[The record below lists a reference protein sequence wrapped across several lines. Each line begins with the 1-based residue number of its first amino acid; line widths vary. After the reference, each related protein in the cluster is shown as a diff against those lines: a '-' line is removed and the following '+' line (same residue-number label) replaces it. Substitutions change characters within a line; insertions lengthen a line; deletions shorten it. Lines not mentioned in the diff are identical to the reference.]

1 MQATFRLRRS
11 TLILIALGISSQVY
25 AQDEITSALEETV
38 VKADAIDNSA
48 KAANEAKQASL
59 NAKTVIDA
67 AQLNQFGDQP
77 LGDALRRVA
86 GVSFDGANRAREI
99 RLRNIGREYTQ
110 VLINGR
116 RILDGNADRA
126 IQVDRIPSSLVERIE
141 INKSALASMDA
152 QGVAGTVNIILKQGA
167 NKPIANEVSV
177 GAGYIEG
184 VGGIAD
190 GTFLYGVS
198 DGVVKL
204 SLSGGTQQQR
214 RSEASDEYTYTGT
227 GAPNRGSIKQEV
239 RRFEQV
245 NLIPRIDMQVS
256 EKDSLVFEPTYLKTT
271 EYRDQNEHR
280 LLVNQS
286 AFDRHEPEKRERVR
300 ENIGL
305 YSAWQHQFNEDADIK
320 ASLDWQSAAEDTT
333 RQGYRFNAA
342 NVEEQNR
349 YRKSDI
355 DMNLLRAEVVGRFK
369 LGEHSLNAGLI
380 SSEEKRDED
389 NFETLNRVVVA
400 ADRSRRYKINEQIY
414 SAYLQDSFS
423 PFAGN
428 RVTLGLRGE
437 KSATKVT
444 DFFGASQTKDKVYW
458 LPSLNVVQALQDDL
472 DLRAG
477 IAKTVRRPSLREL
490 SPSIAPKS
498 GTLISPDTEG
508 NPDATPETAWGMDIG
523 IDKYLF
529 EKRGVLS
536 AGAFQRNFRDK
547 LESLM
552 RFENGRYISRLQ
564 NGGDG
569 HMYGLELDARV
580 PLDFLQLPNVSVWSN
595 LTRVY
600 TRVKDSGTGERR
612 EIWEQPDYV
621 GNLGLDVFVPGIKT
635 TFGIS
640 TNYSSGFDQKYRQA
654 AGGYRG
660 AKLESMTRVDL
671 SARAE
676 ITPRWLLSASALN
689 ILSQKEHRQDSTYN
703 SNGQLSA
710 YTRAIEPTYRSMY
723 VRLTYL
729 F

>member
-1 MQATFRLRRS
+1 MKATFRLRRS
-11 TLILIALGISSQVY
+11 TLILIALGYTTNVIAS
-25 AQDEITSALEETV
+25 DEITAVLEESV
-38 VKADAIDNSA
+38 VQADAIDNSA
-48 KAANEAKQASL
+48 KVANEAKQASL

-141 INKSALASMDA
+141 INKAPLASLDA
-152 QGVAGTVNIILKQGA
+152 QGVAGTVNIILKQGV

-177 GAGYIEG
+177 GAGYIES

-190 GTFLYGVS
+190 GTFLYGLS

-204 SLSGGTQQQR
+204 SLSGGVQQQR
-214 RSEASDEYTYTGT
+214 RSEASDEYTYTGA
-227 GAPNRGSIKQEV
+227 GVRNGGSIKEEV

-256 EKDSLVFEPTYLKTT
+256 EKDSLVFEPSYLKTT
-271 EYRDQNEHR
+271 EYRDQNAHR
-280 LLVNQS
+280 LIANQT

-300 ENIGL
+300 ENVGL
-305 YSAWQHQFNEDADIK
+305 YSAWQHNFNDDADIK
-320 ASLDWQSAAEDTT
+320 ASLDWQSASEDTI
-333 RQGYRFNAA
+333 RNGYRFNGA
-342 NVEEQNR
+342 NVLQQTR
-349 YRKSDI
+349 YRKADI
-355 DMNLLRAEVVGRFK
+355 DMDLLRAELAGRFK
-369 LGEHSLNAGLI
+369 LGDHTLKAGLV

-389 NFETLNRVVVA
+389 NFERTNGVVVA
-400 ADRSRRYKINEQIY
+400 ADRSRRYKVNEQVY
-414 SAYLQDSFS
+414 SAYLQDNFS

-428 RVTLGLRGE
+428 RITVGLRGE
-437 KSATKVT
+437 KSSTKVT
-444 DFFGASQTKDKVYW
+444 DFFGDSQTRDKLFW

-472 DLRAG
+472 DIRAG

-490 SPSIAPKS
+490 SPTIITNGGTIA
-498 GTLISPDTEG
+498 SPDTAG
-508 NPDATPETAWGMDIG
+508 NPEVVPETAWGVDIG

-529 EKRGVLS
+529 DKRGLLS
-536 AGAFQRNFRDK
+536 AGVFQRNFKDK
-547 LESLM
+547 LESLTGL
-552 RFENGRYISRLQ
+552 ENGRYVSRLQ

-580 PLDFLQLPNVSVWSN
+580 PLDFLQLQNVSIWSN
-595 LTRVY
+595 LTRVH
-600 TRVKDSGTGERR
+600 TRIKDESTGERR
-612 EIWEQPDYV
+612 EVWEQPDYV
-621 GNLGLDVFVPGIKT
+621 GNLGLDVFVPRLKT

-640 TNYSSGFDQKYRQA
+640 TNYSSGYDQKYRLA
-654 AGGYRG
+654 AGGYKG

-676 ITPRWLLSASALN
+676 LTPRWLLSASALN
-689 ILSQKEHRQDSTYN
+689 VFAQKEHRVDSTYN
-703 SNGQLSA
+703 NNGQLSA
-710 YTRAIEPTYRSMY
+710 YTKAIEPTYRSMY

>member
-11 TLILIALGISSQVY
+11 TLILIALGLCTH
-25 AQDEITSALEETV
+25 AFANDEITSTLAETV

-141 INKSALASMDA
+141 INKTPLASLDA

-190 GTFLYGVS
+190 GSFLYGIS
-198 DGVVKL
+198 DDVVKL
-204 SLSGGTQQQR
+204 SLSGGVQQQR
-214 RSEASDEYTYTGT
+214 RSEASDEYTHTGT
-227 GAPNRGSIKQEV
+227 GARNGGSIKQEV

-245 NLIPRIDMQVS
+245 NLIPRIDMKVS
-256 EKDSLVFEPTYLKTT
+256 EKDSLVFEPSYLKTT
-271 EYRDQNEHR
+271 EYRDQNAHR
-280 LLVNQS
+280 LIANQS

-300 ENIGL
+300 ENVGL
-305 YSAWQHQFNEDADIK
+305 YSAWQHQFNDDAEIK
-320 ASLDWQSAAEDTT
+320 ASLDWQTAAEDTI
-333 RQGYRFNAA
+333 RQGYRFNGS
-342 NVEEQNR
+342 NVLQQNR
-349 YRKSDI
+349 YRKSAI
-355 DMNLLRAEVVGRFK
+355 DMNLLRAELVGKYK
-369 LGEHSLNAGLI
+369 LGEHSLNAGLV

-389 NFETLNRVVVA
+389 NFERTNGVVVA
-400 ADRSRRYKINEQIY
+400 ADRSRRYKVNEQIY
-414 SAYLQDSFS
+414 SAFLQDSFS
-423 PFAGN
+423 PIAGN
-428 RVTLGLRGE
+428 RITLGLRGE

-444 DFFGASQTKDKVYW
+444 DFFGASQTKDKIFW
-458 LPSLNVVQALQDDL
+458 LPSLNVVQALHEDL
-472 DLRAG
+472 DLRGG
-477 IAKTVRRPSLREL
+477 IAKTVRRPSLRDL
-490 SPSIAPKS
+490 SPSVVSNAGTIA
-498 GTLISPDTEG
+498 SPDTAG
-508 NPDATPETAWGMDIG
+508 NPDAVPETAWGLDIG
-523 IDKYLF
+523 IDKYFLD
-529 EKRGVLS
+529 KRGVLS
-536 AGAFQRNFRDK
+536 AGAFQREFKDK
-547 LESLM
+547 LESLISI
-552 RFENGRYISRLQ
+552 ESGRYVSRLQ

-569 HMYGLELDARV
+569 HMYGLEFDARV
-580 PLDFLQLPNVSVWSN
+580 PLDFLQLQNVSVWSN

-600 TRVKDSGTGERR
+600 TRVKDTSTGERR

-640 TNYSSGFDQKYRQA
+640 TNYSSGYDQKYRLA

-660 AKLESMTRVDL
+660 AKQESMTRVDL

-676 ITPRWLLSASALN
+676 LTPRWLLSASALN
-689 ILSQKEHRQDSTYN
+689 VLSQKEHKVESTYN
-703 SNGQLSA
+703 NNGQLSA